1 MEMGWRPTGRGSKCG
16 RIPRVGAGGHGI
28 RGRNLGS
35 SARNAHR
42 NRTPRRSPSGALV
55 AGWPISRVLSGADG
69 RFTARP
75 SSHPLAPGR
84 SSVWAPR
91 RRGAHAAYPEL
102 DGDEPPPAP
111 KGFAPAWPCS
121 RWGLPG
127 RRHCCR
133 RRWSLTPPF
142 HPCRRE
148 RRRSVSVALSPG
160 FPVRELPG
168 TPLGGARTFLEGR
181 ALRDRPA
188 NLPSVG
194 MIPAG
199 AGDVNWLLAKA
210 ANRRQVDFIGPAGRA
225 APTQR

>member
-1 MEMGWRPTGRGSKCG
+1 MPHRGASRGCELGRRPTG
-16 RIPRVGAGGHGI
+16 
-28 RGRNLGS
+28 LS
-35 SARNAHR
+35 SPPKK
-42 NRTPRRSPSGALV
+42 TPRRSPSGAV
-55 AGWPISRVLSGADG
+55 TAGRPVSRVLSGAAL
-69 RFTARP
+69 RFTAAP
-75 SSHPLAPGR
+75 SSRLPAPVR

-102 DGDEPPPAP
+102 NGDEPPPAP

-121 RWGLPG
+121 EWGLPG

-168 TPLGGARTFLEGR
+168 TPLCGARTFLGR
-181 ALRDRPA
+181 HALRDRPA
-188 NLPSVG
+188 NLPFACI
-194 MIPAG
+194 IPSGREA
-199 AGDVNWLLAKA
+199 VNQPNAEIPD
-210 ANRRQVDFIGPAGRA
+210 NPPIRR
-225 APTQR
+225 